1 MNNNFDRSKHIYHN
15 EAFVELVKD
24 AIRFFHG
31 TPVHTLPPPKQ
42 FKGAGVYAIYYI
54 GNNPLYKHMRTGTD
68 YPTMRQ
74 FMLARPSPKAG
85 GKQEILIMR

>member
-24 AIRFFHG
+24 AIRFFMVRLFIHFLHPNSSKVQG
-31 TPVHTLPPPKQ
+31 FMRFTISVTILCT
-42 FKGAGVYAIYYI
+42 
-54 GNNPLYKHMRTGTD
+54 NNMRTGTD

-74 FMLARPSPKAG
+74 FMLASSPQRLAASK
-85 GKQEILIMR
+85 KF

>member
-42 FKGAGVYAIYYI
+42 FKGAGVYAISI
-54 GNNPLYKHMRTGTD
+54 SVTILCTNNMRTGTD

>member
-31 TPVHTLPPPKQ
+31 TPVHTLPHPNSSKAQ
-42 FKGAGVYAIYYI
+42 GVMRFTISVAIRCT
-54 GNNPLYKHMRTGTD
+54 NNMRTGTD

-74 FMLARPSPKAG
+74 FMSARPSPKAG
-85 GKQEILIMR
+85 GKQEILIIR